1 VSAPAPARSRG
12 RQPGQT
18 SAAIAKAARK
28 AGKSGGR
35 PRDTVAEDVIASLG
49 APPKDAA
56 GIRLWNAR
64 VVAEINFLVL
74 KGQVGD
80 ELAGRV
86 RAGATVLIKALPAI
100 VRDEDEDEDL
110 DDDEERGPELTHGGS
125 DTPAHG

>member
-1 VSAPAPARSRG
+1 MRG
-12 RQPGQT
+12 RKPGQT
-18 SAAIAKAARK
+18 SVAIAKASRK
-28 AGKSGGR
+28 AGKLGGR
-35 PRDTVAEDVIASLG
+35 PRDAVAEEVIASLG

-64 VVAEINFLVL
+64 VVAEINYLVL

-100 VRDEDEDEDL
+100 VRDDEDDDESL
-110 DDDEERGPELTHGGS
+110 EDDEERGPDLTAGDL